1 MYGPFI
7 TFEIKFNPI
16 PHEGIGRVNPISY
29 GASVWNG
36 PPYQENCLFLFFPPS
51 PPPSQVLVSFALT
64 TSFKT
69 SLLSLLYFSVFFLD
83 LN

>member
-36 PPYQENCLFLFFPPS
+36 PPYQENCLFLWIFAKLS
-51 PPPSQVLVSFALT
+51 SSWLVQC
-64 TSFKT
+64 
-69 SLLSLLYFSVFFLD
+69 
-83 LN
+83 

>member
-7 TFEIKFNPI
+7 TFEIKVNPI
-16 PHEGIGRVNPISY
+16 THGGTGRVNPIPH

-36 PPYQENCLFLFFPPS
+36 PPYQENYLFAFFPPN

-64 TSFKT
+64 TFTKT
-69 SLLSLLYFSVFFLD
+69 TLLCLLYFSIFL
-83 LN
+83 